1 MQLSNMSRHQGCLRF
16 YPKSH
21 RRGQLPHQTGEK
33 GYNMLSVGQ
42 YINDEMKTLEK
53 PVSMSLRAGQA
64 SLHSFDTV
72 HSSGPNESDCVRIGL
87 ALRFMTFEVQQ
98 TKQHAQK
105 ELVRIA
111 GCRTKDSNITSHA
124 SFDFE
129 PRIPASPTDADLMKM
144 RQIRKEAIRREELNY
159 FAR

>member
-1 MQLSNMSRHQGCLRF
+1 
-16 YPKSH
+16 
-21 RRGQLPHQTGEK
+21 
-33 GYNMLSVGQ
+33 MLSVGQ

-105 ELVRIA
+105 ELV
-111 GCRTKDSNITSHA
+111 HA
-124 SFDFE
+124 L
-129 PRIPASPTDADLMKM
+129 RAAAQKIQT
-144 RQIRKEAIRREELNY
+144 
-159 FAR
+159 